1 MALLAER
8 LRRQRLTGEPFPD
21 SLAAVSWFGAV
32 QSQDFAAALWGIG
45 QRCAD
50 TNDASIRRLFDH
62 GAILRTHV
70 LRPTWHF
77 VAPADLRWMLALT
90 APRVHVK
97 NGPYYRRHDLDDK
110 QLHRAADVITAA
122 LAGTQLTRT
131 ELAAELARK
140 GIDTEGL
147 RLTLIVMWCELEAL
161 ICSGAMRGRQHTY
174 ALVDERVAEAPERE
188 TDDALGELATRY
200 FASHG
205 PATLTDFVWWSGLKV
220 SEARRAVDIAQPPEH
235 VRKSEQLSER
245 EPTGEHTVHLLPNF
259 DEYVIAYQDRSALL
273 PLAKQ
278 ESVPLDSHLLLIDG
292 RMAGT
297 WKRTLNTRHVTV
309 SVQLPTSSDRVS
321 PDIRDALARQVGRLG
336 TFLDHPAG
344 MAGAAVD

>member
-161 ICSGAMRGRQHTY
+161 ICSGAMRGKQHTY

-205 PATLTDFVWWSGLKV
+205 PATLTDFVWWS
-220 SEARRAVDIAQPPEH
+220 
-235 VRKSEQLSER
+235 
-245 EPTGEHTVHLLPNF
+245 
-259 DEYVIAYQDRSALL
+259 
-273 PLAKQ
+273 
-278 ESVPLDSHLLLIDG
+278 
-292 RMAGT
+292 
-297 WKRTLNTRHVTV
+297 
-309 SVQLPTSSDRVS
+309 
-321 PDIRDALARQVGRLG
+321 
-336 TFLDHPAG
+336 
-344 MAGAAVD
+344 